1 MNDLEKY
8 LDRVIGQK
16 QPGNVTV
23 SRVPMQIPSP
33 VEPESE
39 PEETTNL
46 GGALLR
52 RWYVILLTIVVICS
66 VGAPCIWLL
75 IKRSYQVTGAI
86 RVDPIISNIITG
98 QTNPGGISNYSD
110 FMATQAMMI
119 TSRQVVREVA
129 TDLSG
134 KGLQF
139 FEERT
144 NTLPAKIARKLGR
157 KEITPE
163 PEQVLKE
170 AILDELITAG
180 VPRRGEVILVSMEWH
195 NIAEATRIVDS
206 FIRNYMSLE
215 VTSASDREEEQLA
228 TLQNEQK
235 LLYNKLEDDRKQ
247 IAGMA
252 AEYGSKKL
260 DERYDMNLKR
270 VGMLLNTLT
279 EVQARRI
286 YLQTQVALYGDP
298 NDPNSS
304 AEDVVSPTEWVSLR
318 EEYINKDPAVQSRT
332 TNVIS
337 LEQSLI
343 IARQELQPSH
353 PRIKEKEE
361 LLAELKAS
369 LEEHKETARAKFE
382 DLMKKEEANKSA
394 RKLEDLKDS
403 LKQVEA
409 HEEKIKSLLAQED
422 QQTIDLGQK
431 NLAMLTLQDELIL
444 TKEMYDTISR
454 RIQEFKME
462 RKRPAR
468 IEVAEYANV
477 KNIIDKRPKYTVALV
492 FGALALGA
500 MLAFL
505 KEKADRSLRT
515 PDDVAKRIGLRIIGT
530 TTSTHTV
537 KPARI
542 REQVAG
548 DYQTIR
554 ANLGLLDG
562 EGMPRKLVVTSPGMQ
577 EGKTTFATNLAIS
590 TSKSGKKVLLIDGDL
605 RNPNIASLLGMSK
618 EARGLQEVLLGRPL
632 HEAVHHVNGLDVLAA
647 DSANISDAFE
657 LLAASVTQQRLDE
670 LAQNYDH
677 VIIDTPPV
685 LAFAD
690 ALIWAKVADGV
701 VLTCFAGQTTG
712 PNLIKAKQRLVQM
725 DANVLGTVLSNVEL
739 DDSYQ
744 PYGYHY
750 YSRGKRARAEAKR
763 IRKKMLL
770 PMKPPNPK
778 AP

>member
-16 QPGNVTV
+16 QPDNVKV
-23 SRVPMQIPSP
+23 SRMPMQIPSP
-33 VEPESE
+33 VEPEGE

-46 GGALLR
+46 AGALLR
-52 RWYVILLTIVVICS
+52 RWYIIMLTLVVICS
-66 VGAPCIWLL
+66 VGVPCIWLL
-75 IKRSYQVTGAI
+75 IRRSYLVTGTI
-86 RVDPIISNIITG
+86 RVNPIISNIITG
-98 QTNPGGISNYSD
+98 ENDSAGASNYTS
-110 FMATQAMMI
+110 FMAYQAM
-119 TSRQVVREVA
+119 TVTGQRVVREVA
-129 TDLSG
+129 NDLSG

-139 FEERT
+139 FQERT
-144 NTLPAKIARKLGR
+144 NTLAAKIAKKLGR

-163 PEQVLKE
+163 PEQVLSE
-170 AILDELITAG
+170 AILDELITSG

-195 NIAEATRIVDS
+195 NTAEATRIVDS

-215 VTSASDREEEQLA
+215 VTSTSDKEEEQLA
-228 TLQNEQK
+228 MLQNEQK
-235 LLYNKLEDDRKQ
+235 LLYNKLEDDRAQ

-252 AEYGSKKL
+252 AEYGSKRL

-279 EVQARRI
+279 EVQANRI

-298 NDPNSS
+298 NEPNVPEADTGDST
-304 AEDVVSPTEWVSLR
+304 AWVSLR
-318 EEYINKDPAVQSRT
+318 EEYINKDPGVQART
-332 TNVIS
+332 TNMIS
-337 LEQSLI
+337 LEQALI
-343 IARQELQPSH
+343 IARQELQPNN
-353 PRIKEKEE
+353 PQIKQKEE
-361 LLAELKAS
+361 LLAVLKES
-369 LEEHKETARAKFE
+369 LEEQKEKARVAFNDMMQKETA
-382 DLMKKEEANKSA
+382 NKSSK
-394 RKLEDLKDS
+394 KLDDLRES
-403 LKQVEA
+403 LKQVQA
-409 HEEKIKSLLAQED
+409 HEDRIKSLLAEED
-422 QQTIDLGQK
+422 QQTIDLGRT
-431 NLAMLTLQDELIL
+431 NLAMLTLQDELNL
-444 TKEMYDTISR
+444 TKQMYDTISR

-477 KNIIDKRPKYTVALV
+477 KDIIDKRAKYTAALV
-492 FGALALGA
+492 FGAMGLGA

-505 KEKADRSLRT
+505 KEKSDRSLRT

-605 RNPNIASLLGMSK
+605 RNPNIATLLGMPK
-618 EARGLQEVLLGRPL
+618 ESRGLQEVLLGRTL

-647 DSANISDAFE
+647 DSGNISDAFE

-670 LAQNYDH
+670 LARDYDH

-750 YSRGKRARAEAKR
+750 YSRGKRSRAEAKR
-763 IRKKMLL
+763 VRKKMLL
-770 PMKPPNPK
+770 PMKPPSAK